1 MFVIAKRLIRNK
13 QADKVDVIIILLV
26 NRVFVSDTKKLAIIA
41 IENPPSNALIVTIWS
56 ASLL

>member
-1 MFVIAKRLIRNK
+1 MRNK
-13 QADKVDVIIILLV
+13 QADKVDAIIILLV

-41 IENPPSNALIVTIWS
+41 IENPPSNALIVIIWS